1 MWFSSDRQRIQRDIE
16 VLAQFTSSPGQ
27 GVTRFSFTAEDR
39 AAREYIKQQ
48 MAASHLQIREDA
60 AGNVFG
66 RREGRR
72 SDAPVVMIGSHFDSV
87 KNGGSFDGPAGV
99 VAGLEIARILDEN
112 QFITDYPFEFVAMI
126 EEEGGRFGAGLF
138 GSRAMAGKVFPTELQ
153 NLRDQDGVSVAEA
166 MRGFGLEPANITS
179 AIRPADQLKAFFE
192 LHIEQGP
199 ILENAKTAVGL
210 VETVVGIDQWEI
222 EVQGRPDHAGTTPM
236 DMRADALVAAA
247 DIVQDLY
254 RLGKQAGAGT
264 VATVGK
270 LQVWPGAG
278 NIVPGTVVFSVDIR
292 SAAAAKIQHIS
303 EALRAAVYD
312 LPERYPGVITRIKPV
327 LSVKPTALS
336 ETVLQIFEEEA
347 RACGIT
353 TQRMVSGAGHD
364 AMIMA
369 ELTEVGLIFVPSRG
383 GRSHCPEEWTDYEQL
398 QKGIDLLLSAIL
410 RIAEFRKPD

>member
-1 MWFSSDRQRIQRDIE
+1 MRFSSDRQRLQRDIE
-16 VLAQFTSSPGQ
+16 ALAQYTSSPGQ

-72 SDAPVVMIGSHFDSV
+72 SDAPAVMIGSHFDSV
-87 KNGGSFDGPAGV
+87 KNGGAFDGPAGV

-112 QFITDYPFEFVAMI
+112 QLITDYPFEFVAMI

-199 ILENAKTAVGL
+199 ILENAKAAVGL

-410 RIAEFRKPD
+410 RMAEFRKPD